1 MKLKENFDCLT
12 PRQDGVVVPLRPA
25 AKPNPSEVKAM
36 TQRGMSQ
43 RRIAEAFG
51 VSQRTIGRIVRELKG
66 EAHAAQMA

>member
-1 MKLKENFDCLT
+1 MKQVRQSLKLKENFDCLT

-51 VSQRTIGRIVRELKG
+51 VSQRTIGRIVRVEG
-66 EAHAAQMA
+66 